1 MGYRIAKTAVPY
13 FPKAK
18 QRKNSDFLA
27 FIRKL
32 PCAVTGKYGVEA
44 AHVSFANPEYG
55 SYGRSKT
62 QKVADLFALP
72 LSQEEHRRQHS
83 MSEREYWNETGINPH
98 LLCLKLFAVWSNY
111 GDEAQPFAEAIIN
124 QTRLAR

>member
-1 MGYRIAKTAVPY
+1 MNLRIVKPPQY
-13 FPKAK
+13 FPAK
-18 QRKNSDFLA
+18 KQTKNAGYLA
-27 FIRKL
+27 FLRGL

-72 LSQEEHRRQHS
+72 LSPEEHRRQHG
-83 MSEREYWNETGINPH
+83 MNEREYWSETGINPH
-98 LLCLKLFAVWSNY
+98 LLCLNLWAVFTNY
-111 GDEAQPFAEAIIN
+111 GDEAQPFCEAIIN